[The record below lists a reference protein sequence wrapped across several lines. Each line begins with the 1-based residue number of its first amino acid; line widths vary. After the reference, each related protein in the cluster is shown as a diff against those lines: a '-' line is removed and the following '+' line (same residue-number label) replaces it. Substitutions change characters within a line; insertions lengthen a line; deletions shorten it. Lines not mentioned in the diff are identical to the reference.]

1 MRAATVKRPEGIG
14 VSPARSWC
22 GAKTGYVLVHMG
34 DMEIR
39 VVFVREAFKQ
49 VAPPIPARRGTGRGG
64 QRMERYRP
72 LILEGQRLDRITEV
86 NLRGEP

>member
-1 MRAATVKRPEGIG
+1 
-14 VSPARSWC
+14 
-22 GAKTGYVLVHMG
+22 MG

-49 VAPPIPARRGTGRGG
+49 VAPPIPARRGTGRGRTADG
-64 QRMERYRP
+64 A
-72 LILEGQRLDRITEV
+72 LGRITEV